1 MSMSQLIARLES
13 VTCLE
18 SMDALLTR
26 LEEGA
31 NVGDGVEFDEGIG
44 DAFKSAVSKV
54 KSMFGRKGDKPKP
67 KRDDPDYWRTI
78 HGQHIGFD
86 GKPGSGDPVVGPK
99 QIVSKLQGKSS
110 AKSEPASSGSAPAS
124 GGGSSGGNVDT
135 KQRNIETKPSGTTR
149 LDDRLKPKFMTYD
162 LSKEATNKRRA
173 AIEAKL
179 PPTPLGI
186 DVGKTTKAEREANDW
201 LYAGEKDHPNRP
213 VEISDK
219 DREDLVAMA
228 KKIDPK
234 LDIPF
239 DDLEKFKKVQSK
251 LITKLGEFNKNH
263 SDKIDALRKIRAKH
277 KDAIEG
283 NRGFTPLTQ
292 DEVDEIDK
300 ADDESEQA
308 AVEFDR
314 ISKITDVLGGTIKK
328 NKR

>member
-1 MSMSQLIARLES
+1 MSMKRLIEDLREATS
-13 VTCLE
+13 
-18 SMDALLTR
+18 DQA
-26 LEEGA
+26 GA
-31 NVGDGVEFDEGIG
+31 NVGNRVEFDEGIG
-44 DAFKSAVSKV
+44 DGFKSAVSKI
-54 KSMFGRKGDKPKP
+54 KSMFGRKGDEPKP
-67 KRDDPDYWRTI
+67 KRNDPDYWRTI

-110 AKSEPASSGSAPAS
+110 AKSAPASSG
-124 GGGSSGGNVDT
+124 GGGSSGGNVDVT
-135 KQRNIETKPSGTTR
+135 RRNIEPPSSSTKRSDGP
-149 LDDRLKPKFMTYD
+149 LKPKYMTYD
-162 LSKEATNKRRA
+162 LSKEATAKRRA

-213 VEISDK
+213 VAISDK

-239 DDLEKFKKVQSK
+239 DDLEKFKKVQSR